1 MPFPGS
7 AGSVWAADTWAADTW
22 AEDAWAGAEE
32 APEGHALHFRSNDTF
47 NRRRYSGLWGHAM
60 VLLALMGVRLG

>member
-22 AEDAWAGAEE
+22 TEDSWAGAAE
-32 APEGHALHFRSNDTF
+32 AVEGHALHFRSNDF

-60 VLLALMGVRLG
+60 VLLALMRVLDG